1 MTKITK
7 YYIISALKTN
17 SKLIETLLN
26 YPKENLVKDLIVTV
40 NVSNEMAEFNKSM
53 ILKRKYFKWDTLGL
67 KDIAKTLSDD
77 IKRSMGLCE
86 DELIKLTITIE
97 TYYDEI

>member
-7 YYIISALKTN
+7 YYTISALKIN

-40 NVSNEMAEFNKSM
+40 NVLNEMAEFNKSM

-67 KDIAKTLSDD
+67 RDIVKTLSSD

-97 TYYDEI
+97 TYDEI